1 MTELTPELPVPDD
14 ELPDADEPEVDE
26 LVAGVLAVVVAELV
40 AGVLV
45 VVEVLVVGVVP
56 LVVEL
61 PAGVVV
67 DGVVVTELADVLV
80 LEREPA
86 RAGSWPLT
94 SSSVISIQVVTNRV
108 RAPATTRRRI
118 MFTRA
123 IRAWR
128 TPDGARVRP
137 ESRPPG
143 TLFRL
148 MSILF
153 RRSRARNK
161 NRPGPSQR
169 GVDCLRR
176 TYEAAL
182 APIRPRSKRQP
193 LK

>member
-1 MTELTPELPVPDD
+1 VTELTPELPVPDD
-14 ELPDADEPEVDE
+14 ELPDADELEVDE
-26 LVAGVLAVVVAELV
+26 LVAGVLVVVVAEL
-40 AGVLV
+40 
-45 VVEVLVVGVVP
+45 VGVVP
-56 LVVEL
+56 LVVER

-67 DGVVVTELADVLV
+67 DGVVVAELADALV

-128 TPDGARVRP
+128 TPDGARLRP

-161 NRPGPSQR
+161 SRPSASQR

>member
-1 MTELTPELPVPDD
+1 VTELTPELPVPDD

-26 LVAGVLAVVVAELV
+26 LVAGVLVVVVAEL
-40 AGVLV
+40 
-45 VVEVLVVGVVP
+45 VGVVP
-56 LVVEL
+56 LVVER

-67 DGVVVTELADVLV
+67 DGVVVAELADALV

-128 TPDGARVRP
+128 TLDVARRP
-137 ESRPPG
+137 ESRDPG
-143 TLFRL
+143 TRFRL

-153 RRSRARNK
+153 AGEEHGSRIARASRSEVWT
-161 NRPGPSQR
+161 G
-169 GVDCLRR
+169 
-176 TYEAAL
+176 
-182 APIRPRSKRQP
+182 
-193 LK
+193 